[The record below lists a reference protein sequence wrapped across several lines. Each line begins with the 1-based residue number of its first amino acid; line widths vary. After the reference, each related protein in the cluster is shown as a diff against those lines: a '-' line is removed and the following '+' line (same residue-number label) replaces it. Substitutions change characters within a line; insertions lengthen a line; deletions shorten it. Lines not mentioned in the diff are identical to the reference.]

1 MTLIID
7 DRQLSEFATTTAQR
21 VLDRLSEGLIDEP
34 QDDLLS
40 GIAREIAEMIR
51 SKRRP
56 SVEVWNR
63 AWDL

>member
-7 DRQLSEFATTTAQR
+7 DRRVSKFATTAAQR

-34 QDDLLS
+34 QDVLLR
-40 GIAREIAEMIR
+40 GTARAIEEVIQ
-51 SKRRP
+51 SVLRP
-56 SVEVWNR
+56 NVDVWNR